1 MPTID
6 QQPTPNDQPLVIIG
20 AGAAGLCAAIS
31 AAEAGARVLLLEKNP
46 HAGIKILMSGGTRCN
61 ITQNTDNRG
70 IIRAYGEQGKFLH
83 SALATLS
90 VEESIALFENEGVA
104 TKIEETNKI
113 FPVSN
118 RASDVVD
125 ALVRRLKRTNAEL
138 RLKAPVTTLA
148 REGDEFAITT
158 PTETLRTARL
168 ILTSGGKSYPGSGTK
183 GEGYAWAEALGHTIV
198 PTRPAL
204 VPLTTN
210 TEWVKDLRGITLA
223 DVQVSIMEG
232 HPEADAKPLAT
243 RRSSL
248 LFAHFGMTGPAALD
262 VSRAVSGHP
271 KKSSLVAELDL
282 FPDQKEH
289 QFEERLRAQSVAFGR
304 ATLLA
309 WLVEGIPRRI
319 AELILQQAN
328 VPPERKLA
336 ELGKEERRRIV
347 RLCKH
352 WPLPLTGTL
361 GFEKA
366 EVTAGGV
373 ALDEVDS
380 RTMQSKFV
388 PGLYFAGEILDL
400 DGPIGGYNFQAA
412 WSTGWLA
419 GMSAARIIDK

>member
-1 MPTID
+1 
-6 QQPTPNDQPLVIIG
+6 
-20 AGAAGLCAAIS
+20 
-31 AAEAGARVLLLEKNP
+31 
-46 HAGIKILMSGGTRCN
+46 MSGGTRCN

-70 IIRAYGEQGKFLH
+70 IIRAYGAQGKFLH
-83 SALATLS
+83 SALAALS

-125 ALVRRLKRTNAEL
+125 ALVRRLKRTTAEL
-138 RLKAPVTTLA
+138 RLKSPVTAIA
-148 REGDEFAITT
+148 REGDGFVITT
-158 PTETLRTARL
+158 PSEMLRVARL
-168 ILTSGGKSYPGSGTK
+168 ILTSGGKSYPGSGTS
-183 GEGYAWAEALGHTIV
+183 GEGYAWAASFGHTIV
-198 PTRPAL
+198 PPRPAL

-210 TEWVKDLRGITLA
+210 AAWVKDLRGITLA
-223 DVQVSIMEG
+223 DVQVTIMEG
-232 HPEADAKPLAT
+232 EKPLAA

-271 KKSSLVAELDL
+271 KKSSLVAALDL
-282 FPDQKEH
+282 FPDQKKPH
-289 QFEERLRAQSVAFGR
+289 LEERLREQSTAFGR
-304 ATLLA
+304 ATLLV

-319 AELILQQAN
+319 AELILEQAS
-328 VPPERKLA
+328 VPADRKLA
-336 ELGKEERRRIV
+336 ELGKEERRRVI

-380 RTMQSKFV
+380 HTMQSKLV

-419 GMSAARIIDK
+419 GQSAASEQCSFS

>member
-1 MPTID
+1 
-6 QQPTPNDQPLVIIG
+6 
-20 AGAAGLCAAIS
+20 
-31 AAEAGARVLLLEKNP
+31 LLEKNP

-83 SALATLS
+83 SALAAFS

-125 ALVRRLKRTNAEL
+125 ALVRRLKRTSAEL
-138 RLKAPVTTLA
+138 RLKSPVTAIT
-148 REGDEFAITT
+148 REDETFVITT
-158 PTETLRTARL
+158 PNETLHTARL
-168 ILTSGGKSYPGSGTK
+168 ILTSGGKSYPGSGTR
-183 GEGYAWAEALGHTIV
+183 GEGYDWAAALGHTIV

-223 DVQVSIMEG
+223 DVQVTIMEG
-232 HPEADAKPLAT
+232 EKPLAA

-271 KKSSLVAELDL
+271 KKNSLVAELDL
-282 FPDQKEH
+282 FPDQKEQH
-289 QFEERLRAQSVAFGR
+289 FEERLREQSAAFGR
-304 ATLLA
+304 ATLLS

-319 AELILQQAN
+319 AELILEQAN
-328 VPPERKLA
+328 VPADRKLA
-336 ELGKEERRRIV
+336 ELSKDERRRIV

-380 RTMQSKFV
+380 RTMQSKLV

-419 GMSAARIIDK
+419 GQSAAAAFAD

>member
-1 MPTID
+1 M
-6 QQPTPNDQPLVIIG
+6 IG

-31 AAEAGARVLLLEKNP
+31 AAESGARVVLLEKNP

-70 IIRAYGEQGKFLH
+70 IILAYGEQGKFLH
-83 SALATLS
+83 SALAALN
-90 VEESIALFENEGVA
+90 VQQSIALFEDEGVA

-118 RASDVVD
+118 RASDVVA
-125 ALVRRLKRTNAEL
+125 ALVRRLQRTTAEL
-138 RLKAPVTTLA
+138 RLKSPVTAIT
-148 REGDEFAITT
+148 REGAQFVLATT
-158 PTETLRTARL
+158 HETLRVARL
-168 ILTSGGKSYPGSGTK
+168 ILTSGGKSYPGSGTT
-183 GEGYAWAEALGHTIV
+183 GEGYAWAAALGHTIV
-198 PTRPAL
+198 PPRPAL

-210 TEWVKDLRGITLA
+210 AAWVKELRGITLA
-223 DVQVSIMEG
+223 DVLVSVLDSN
-232 HPEADAKPLAT
+232 PEAGKKPLAS

-248 LFAHFGMTGPAALD
+248 LFAHFGLTGPAALD

-271 KKSSLVAELDL
+271 RKSSLVAELDL
-282 FPDQKEH
+282 LPDQKEPH
-289 QFEERLRAQSVAFGR
+289 LEERLREQASAFGR
-304 ATLLA
+304 ASLLA
-309 WLVEGIPRRI
+309 WLIEGSPRRI
-319 AELILQQAN
+319 AELVLQFAG
-328 VPPERKLA
+328 VPVDRKLA
-336 ELGKEERRRIV
+336 ELSKDERRRVV
-347 RLCKH
+347 RHCKH
-352 WPLPLTGTL
+352 LPIPLTGTL

-380 RTMQSKFV
+380 RTMQSKLV

-419 GMSAARIIDK
+419 GQSACRELETS

>member
-1 MPTID
+1 VPTNA
-6 QQPTPNDQPLVIIG
+6 QRPTTNDQLVIIG

-31 AAEAGARVLLLEKNP
+31 AAEAGARVILLEKNP

-83 SALATLS
+83 SALAALS
-90 VEESIALFENEGVA
+90 VEDSIALFENEGVA
-104 TKIEETNKI
+104 TKVEETNKI

-125 ALVRRLKRTNAEL
+125 ALVRRLKRTSAEL
-138 RLKAPVTTLA
+138 RLKSPVTAIA
-148 REGDEFAITT
+148 RDDSGFVITT
-158 PTETLRTARL
+158 PNKTLRAARL
-168 ILTSGGKSYPGSGTK
+168 IITSGGKSYPGSGTR
-183 GEGYAWAEALGHTIV
+183 GEGYHWAAALGHTIV

-210 TEWVKDLRGITLA
+210 TDWVKDLRGITLA
-223 DVQVSIMEG
+223 DVVVTIM
-232 HPEADAKPLAT
+232 DSDKPLAA

-282 FPDQKEH
+282 FPDQKEAH
-289 QFEERLRAQSVAFGR
+289 FEERLREQSAAFGR
-304 ATLLA
+304 ATLLS

-319 AELILQQAN
+319 AELILEQAG
-328 VPPERKLA
+328 VPADRKLA
-336 ELGKEERRRIV
+336 ELSKDERRRVV
-347 RLCKH
+347 RLGKH

-380 RTMQSKFV
+380 RTIQSKLV
-388 PGLYFAGEILDL
+388 PGLYFAGEVLDL

-419 GMSAARIIDK
+419 GQSAARTLTGAGSTG

>member
-1 MPTID
+1 LTHNS
-6 QQPTPNDQPLVIIG
+6 QPTTDNSQLVIIG

-138 RLKAPVTTLA
+138 RLKAPVTELA
-148 REGDEFAITT
+148 REGEGFVITT
-158 PTETLRTARL
+158 PTETLRVARL

-183 GEGYAWAEALGHTIV
+183 GEGYTWAEALGHTIV

-223 DVQVSIMEG
+223 DVQVSIMDG
-232 HPEADAKPLAT
+232 DKPLAA

-282 FPDQKEH
+282 FPDQKEPH
-289 QFEERLRAQSVAFGR
+289 LEERLREQSAAFGR
-304 ATLLA
+304 ASLLA
-309 WLVEGIPRRI
+309 WLVEGVPRRI
-319 AELILQQAN
+319 AELLLEQAS
-328 VPPERKLA
+328 VPADRKLA
-336 ELGKEERRRIV
+336 ELGKDERRRVI

-380 RTMQSKFV
+380 RTLQSKLV

-419 GMSAARIIDK
+419 GQSAAHD